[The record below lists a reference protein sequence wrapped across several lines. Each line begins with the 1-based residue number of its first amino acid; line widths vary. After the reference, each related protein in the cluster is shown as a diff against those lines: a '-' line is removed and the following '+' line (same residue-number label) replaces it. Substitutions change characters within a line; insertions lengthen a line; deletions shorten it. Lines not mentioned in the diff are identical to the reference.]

1 MSTGTPGDRG
11 VTLGAWLVRA
21 LGVVLVLQLALFS
34 ASTVPGVRSGPDF
47 VVWLD
52 GWLQGSIYLTAALLA
67 GSVAAQRGPSKL
79 VWWLVAVAL
88 GLRAAAFTV
97 YLGHLRFER
106 PPPVPS
112 VADAGW
118 LGMCVVLMAALVVLG
133 ASRLRRL
140 SRTLVLDAVVGALA
154 VTAVTTGLLWETLD
168 RVAGPGQATA
178 AVATNL
184 AYPVMDITLLIVVV
198 ALLYSFDLR
207 PPQPVW
213 WLAAGIVGFA
223 VTDAIF
229 LYLSVHGRFH
239 PGLPIAALSAVST
252 AVIAASGLVRD
263 ATAAEESRRDA
274 VPRLAVPTLSAVTCL
289 LVLVY
294 AALTDV
300 PTFSAVTAAAGLL
313 AAMVRA
319 SVSFQELRAVAQVR
333 REARTDELTGLANR
347 RAFNEAFAATLR
359 HRDPQDRL
367 ALLILDLDN
376 FKDVNDTL
384 GHHYGDELLT
394 LVAPRLQHALRS
406 GDQIARIGGDEFA
419 LLLAGAGS
427 GLAVQVAE
435 RLRAGL
441 RRPLTVAGQELVV
454 TGSIGIAVFPDHG
467 TDPAELLRHADLAMY
482 DAKNTRTGQTIY
494 RVEQHAVSTERL
506 RSSDALRR
514 AIDGDEL
521 VVHYQP
527 QVSLATGAVVGV
539 EALVRWQ
546 HPQQGLL
553 GPASFLPQ
561 AETAG
566 LMRLVTLDV
575 VEKSLRQ
582 CARWRADG
590 HDLSVAVNLSVTNL
604 FDLGFPDAVGTALAE
619 VGLPGEAL
627 VFELTEDLLMA
638 DPARGRRVIGEL
650 RRAGITMFVDDYGT
664 GYSSLSYLL
673 DLHELGSLKLDRSF
687 VTALDRDRRAE
698 AIVAS
703 TIARA
708 ASLDLELVAEGVET
722 AEVRDRLTELGCLL
736 AQGYFFSRPV
746 PADQVAL
753 DVVPAARDVADSDL
767 RPG

>member
-1 MSTGTPGDRG
+1 MSTGTPGDHR
-11 VTLGAWLVRA
+11 VTTGAWSVRA
-21 LGVVLVLQLALFS
+21 LGVVLALQLALFS
-34 ASTVPGVRSGPDF
+34 ASTVPGVRSGSGF

-52 GWLQGSIYLTAALLA
+52 GWLQGAIYVTAAALA
-67 GSVAAQRGPSKL
+67 VVVAGLRTQARL
-79 VWWLVAVAL
+79 VWSLVAVAL
-88 GLRAAAFTV
+88 ALRAAAFAV
-97 YLGHLRFER
+97 YLGHLRFQR

-112 VADAGW
+112 IADAGW
-118 LGMCVVLMAALVVLG
+118 LGMCLVLLAALVALG

-140 SRTLVLDAVVGALA
+140 SLSLLLDALVGALA
-154 VTAVTTGLLWETLD
+154 VTAVATGLLWDTLH
-168 RVAGPGQATA
+168 RVAAPGQTTA
-178 AVATNL
+178 AIATNL
-184 AYPVMDITLLIVVV
+184 AYPVLDIALLIVVV
-198 ALLYSFDLR
+198 AMLYSFDLK
-207 PPQPVW
+207 PPVPVW
-213 WLAAGIVGFA
+213 WLAAGIAGFA
-223 VTDAIF
+223 VNDAIF
-229 LYLSVHGRFH
+229 LYLVVQGRFH

-252 AVIAASGLVRD
+252 AVIAWSGVVHDRVVD
-263 ATAAEESRRDA
+263 TASRRDA
-274 VPRLAVPTLSAVTCL
+274 VPRIAVPALSALACL
-289 LVLVY
+289 AVLVY
-294 AALTDV
+294 AAPRDV
-300 PTFSAVTAAAGLL
+300 PALSVVAAAAGLL

-347 RAFNEAFAATLR
+347 RAFNEAFSATLR

-406 GDQIARIGGDEFA
+406 GDRIARIGGDEFA
-419 LLLAGAGS
+419 VLLPGAGS

-441 RRPLTVAGQELVV
+441 RRPVSLAGQELVV

-482 DAKNTRTGQTIY
+482 DAKNTRSGQTIY
-494 RVEQHAVSTERL
+494 QVEQHAVTTERL
-506 RSSDALRR
+506 RTTDALRR

-527 QVSLATGAVVGV
+527 QVSLATGEVVGV
-539 EALVRWQ
+539 EALVRWA

-561 AETAG
+561 AESAG

-582 CARWRADG
+582 CAAWRAAG
-590 HDLSVAVNLSVTNL
+590 HELTVAVNLSVTNL

-619 VGLPGEAL
+619 VGLPGDAL

-650 RRAGITMFVDDYGT
+650 RQAGTTMFVDDYGT

-673 DLHELGSLKLDRSF
+673 DLHELGGLKLDRSF
-687 VTALDRDRRAE
+687 VTGLDRDSRAE

-703 TIARA
+703 TIALA

-722 AEVRDRLTELGCLL
+722 AEVRDRLTDLGCLL
-736 AQGYFFSRPV
+736 AQGFFFSRPV
-746 PADQVAL
+746 AGAQVSLAP
-753 DVVPAARDVADSDL
+753 VPVAATGAS
-767 RPG
+767 G